1 MITVE
6 STVKRKKKL
15 TTESDDNTTHA
26 PTFSLTSLVSVFL
39 SLSIQHP
46 LFMFCVPTYCVVCFN
61 CRCPSV
67 SVFLSLFLARAAIN
81 FCFTLIVF
89 FKQGRRRKVQSKGHD
104 SPPGLF
110 SDSKKF
116 GFWKWILTFEVWWVN
131 LMWVCGI
138 CSLLLIRDAK

>member
-1 MITVE
+1 MIIPHT
-6 STVKRKKKL
+6 L
-15 TTESDDNTTHA
+15 LL
-26 PTFSLTSLVSVFL
+26 SLSLHLCLSFFL
-39 SLSIQHP
+39 SLSNT
-46 LFMFCVPTYCVVCFN
+46 LCLCFVYLRSVVCFN